1 MDLVRLTRMETN
13 ELHQSFNRPESNK
26 KGEQEVISVMEEH
39 AVIQKEIIET
49 GKVHIQ
55 KRVTENIATV
65 NLPIINEAYHIEH
78 VPVAPKTLDIAPP
91 AVRYE
96 GDKMIIS
103 VLKEITVVQKKY
115 EVIEEIHL
123 TKKLTETPLIQE
135 ITLLKEHVT
144 IERSGNNKK

>member
-1 MDLVRLTRMETN
+1 MEKIGP
-13 ELHQSFNRPESNK
+13 HQPSNNLESPRK
-26 KGEQEVISVMEEH
+26 REEEIISVVEEH
-39 AVIQKEIIET
+39 AVIQREVIET
-49 GKVHIQ
+49 GKVHIH
-55 KRVTENIATV
+55 KRVTEDTTRI

-123 TKKLTETPLIQE
+123 TRKLTETPLVQE

-144 IERSGNNKK
+144 IERSGNNKT